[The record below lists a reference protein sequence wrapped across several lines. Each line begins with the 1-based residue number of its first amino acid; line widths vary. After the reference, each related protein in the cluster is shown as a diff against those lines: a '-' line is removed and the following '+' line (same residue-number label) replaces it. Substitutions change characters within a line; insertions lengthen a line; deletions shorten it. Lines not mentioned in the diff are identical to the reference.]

1 MTKGLLSKVWNWR
14 FTTVLDVQGNE
25 ERVAQ
30 TTCKIAFRDSWTSDH
45 HEMTKGLLGPRATF
59 RFGAGNDERVA
70 RTTCKIWVWPQFSG
84 IQRPWNGCLR
94 CCPAEPTPGQKRKKF
109 WRREDF
115 SKSSH
120 PQHTFLSSLSH
131 QASSAAILSSYP
143 PRPSSAA
150 ILKLLVILLWSGV
163 GGQLLVNYWTSIC
176 CGHESWV
183 GGRLFVN
190 YCSSVNFL
198 SSTSCGHLWHPL
210 AVVRGWWSAIQRKFR
225 SLTSDNMDS
234 WKSRAE

>member
-1 MTKGLLSKVWNWR
+1 
-14 FTTVLDVQGNE
+14 
-25 ERVAQ
+25 
-30 TTCKIAFRDSWTSDH
+30 
-45 HEMTKGLLGPRATF
+45 MTKGLLGPRATF
-59 RFGAGNDERVA
+59 HFGAGNDERVA

-84 IQRPWNGCLR
+84 IQRPWNDERVVSGVVR
-94 CCPAEPTPGQKRKKF
+94 PNPPRTQKGRNFEEEKTF
-109 WRREDF
+109 RRAAIL
-115 SKSSH
+115 S
-120 PQHTFLSSLSH
+120 TFLSSLSH

-143 PRPSSAA
+143 PQPSSAA
-150 ILKLLVILLWSGV
+150 ILKLLIILLWSGV

-190 YCSSVNFL
+190 YWTSVNFL
-198 SSTSCGHLWHPL
+198 SSTSCGHLWYHL

-234 WKSRAE
+234 WKSRTE